1 MQVRR
6 IACQKHLAGTAQKAA
21 RARVYLRV
29 HVQAQL
35 VMTV

>member
-6 IACQKHLAGTAQKAA
+6 FACQKHVAGTVQKAA
-21 RARVYLRV
+21 RARVYLHV